1 MPKQAIPLLA
11 LAILI
16 SSRRT
21 GFPRFVS
28 YKKNRSQEIFYLD
41 PDIRE
46 LGKLGAI
53 INERLA
59 P

>member
-28 YKKNRSQEIFYLD
+28 YKKIGPRKYFTL
-41 PDIRE
+41 IRTY
-46 LGKLGAI
+46 G
-53 INERLA
+53 NWVN
-59 P
+59 